1 MLTDGRSFSRW
12 RLVDGAAS
20 FVLALV
26 GVGLFWLLL
35 PLLPLLLLFAVP
47 ALVVVMVM
55 LPSAGWRPVC
65 CGFPDITP
73 PVYAA

>member
-35 PLLPLLLLFAVP
+35 PLLPLLLLPPLPLLLLPPPRQLWSDWCP
-47 ALVVVMVM
+47 AT
-55 LPSAGWRPVC
+55 LP
-65 CGFPDITP
+65 
-73 PVYAA
+73 